1 MTLILKDK
9 EGNVKID
16 HKIKTDAKYP
26 AGVMDVLSLPKTGEN
41 FRVLYDVKGR
51 FVLKKI
57 SAEEANVRIL
67 FTPVQALQGDPKGNR
82 TKQDPLHRYQWL

>member
-1 MTLILKDK
+1 MTLIMKDK

-16 HKIKTDAKYP
+16 QKVKTDPKYP
-26 AGVMDVLSLPKTGEN
+26 AGVMDVLSLPKTDEH

-57 SAEEANVRIL
+57 SEEEASV
-67 FTPVQALQGDPKGNR
+67 
-82 TKQDPLHRYQWL
+82 

>member
-26 AGVMDVLSLPKTGEN
+26 AGVMDVLSLPKTGEH

-57 SAEEANVRIL
+57 SAEEANVRNFVIS
-67 FTPVQALQGDPKGNR
+67 VQTLQSDSEGNR
-82 TKQDPLHRYQWL
+82 PKQNPLHCYQ